1 MTHLIEI
8 KNLNQID
15 SAAADFLALTK
26 KHRLIAFYG
35 EMGAGKTTFI
45 KALCQTLGVTDV
57 INSPTFSIVNEYGIE
72 HSNEKVF
79 HFDFYRLKKAEEA
92 FDFGVEDYFFSGNYC
107 LMEWPEIVEEIL
119 PQNCLKVQIKELE
132 DQKREIHITNLNL

>member
-45 KALCQTLGVTDV
+45 KALCKQLGVADI

-72 HSNEKVF
+72 NSEEKVF

-132 DQKREIHITNLNL
+132 DQKREIM

>member
-35 EMGAGKTTFI
+35 EMGAI
-45 KALCQTLGVTDV
+45 
-57 INSPTFSIVNEYGIE
+57 
-72 HSNEKVF
+72 
-79 HFDFYRLKKAEEA
+79 
-92 FDFGVEDYFFSGNYC
+92 
-107 LMEWPEIVEEIL
+107 
-119 PQNCLKVQIKELE
+119 
-132 DQKREIHITNLNL
+132 

>member
-45 KALCQTLGVTDV
+45 KALCKQLGVADI

-72 HSNEKVF
+72 NSEEKVF

-92 FDFGVEDYFFSGNYC
+92 YDFGVEDYFFSGNYC

>member
-45 KALCQTLGVTDV
+45 KALCKQLGVADI

-72 HSNEKVF
+72 NSEEKVF

-119 PQNCLKVQIKELE
+119 PQRFFLFYRPFPQWNPLC
-132 DQKREIHITNLNL
+132 

>member
-45 KALCQTLGVTDV
+45 KALCKQLGVADI

-72 HSNEKVF
+72 NSEEKVF

-119 PQNCLKVQIKELE
+119 PQNFLKVQIKELE

>member
-45 KALCQTLGVTDV
+45 KALCKQLGVADI

-72 HSNEKVF
+72 NSEEKVF

-132 DQKREIHITNLNL
+132 DQKREIHIPNLNL

>member
-45 KALCQTLGVTDV
+45 KALCKQLGVADI

-72 HSNEKVF
+72 RSNEKIF

>member
-35 EMGAGKTTFI
+35 EMGVGKTTFI
-45 KALCQTLGVTDV
+45 KALCKQLGVADI

-72 HSNEKVF
+72 NSEEKVF

>member
-15 SAAADFLALTK
+15 SAATDFLALTK

-45 KALCQTLGVTDV
+45 KALCKQLGVADI

-72 HSNEKVF
+72 NSEEKVF

>member
-45 KALCQTLGVTDV
+45 KALCKQLGVADI

-72 HSNEKVF
+72 NSEEKVF